1 MHSDWDP
8 KTGNEYDDEESAEY
22 EDYENDYETWCDY
35 FSDELATLYHSLKDH
50 AAAMGLPMM
59 EHMDMSA
66 FCHFAFKY
74 SSGRKPFV

>member
-8 KTGNEYDDEESAEY
+8 RTGNEYDDEESAEY